1 MDLISNMLTQ
11 IRNSSMVQK
20 ETCRVP
26 ASKVTEKIALILKQR
41 GFIKDVKRKI
51 EDKKPFL
58 DIKLRY
64 INEQPVITSIKR
76 ISRSS
81 RRIYENHKKL
91 RSPKFGI
98 VIVSTSKG
106 IMTAQ
111 EAKKKQTGGEIIC
124 QIR

>member
-1 MDLISNMLTQ
+1 MLTQ

-26 ASKVTEKIALILKQR
+26 ASKITEKIALILKKR
-41 GFIKDVKRKI
+41 GFIKDVKRKN
-51 EDKKPFL
+51 EDKKSFL

-64 INEQPVITSIKR
+64 IDEQPVISSIKR
-76 ISRSS
+76 MSRSG
-81 RRIYENHKKL
+81 RRIYENHKNLK
-91 RSPKFGI
+91 SPKFGI

-111 EAKKKQTGGEIIC
+111 EAKKQQIGGEVIC
-124 QIR
+124 QVR